1 MCKIKLIK
9 ETKDNDM
16 TENIKEAIEACDKM
30 QNCKECVK
38 VYRGIDNDKTFIPCN
53 FIRKTYG
60 VSIWDYK
67 LNNGLEE
74 I

>member
-1 MCKIKLIK
+1 MCKIK
-9 ETKDNDM
+9 ETNNDVM
-16 TENIKEAIEACDKM
+16 KENIKDSIEACDKM

-38 VYRGIDNDKTFIPCN
+38 AYKGVNNDKTFIPCN

-67 LNNGLEE
+67 PKRR
-74 I
+74 

>member
-1 MCKIKLIK
+1 MCKIK
-9 ETKDNDM
+9 ETTNNVMK
-16 TENIKEAIEACDKM
+16 ENIKDAIEVCNKM

-38 VYRGIDNDKTFIPCN
+38 AYLGVNNDKTFIPCN

-67 LNNGLEE
+67 AKGRCYK
-74 I
+74 